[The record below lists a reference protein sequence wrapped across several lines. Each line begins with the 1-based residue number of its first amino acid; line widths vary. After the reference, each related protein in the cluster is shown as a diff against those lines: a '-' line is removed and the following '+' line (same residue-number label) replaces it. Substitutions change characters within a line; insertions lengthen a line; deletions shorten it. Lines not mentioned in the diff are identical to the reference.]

1 MLITILF
8 TLNFYPNIAL
18 KMEYEDI
25 IIRILLYM
33 L

>member
-8 TLNFYPNIAL
+8 ILNFYPNIAL

-25 IIRILLYM
+25 IRILLYM